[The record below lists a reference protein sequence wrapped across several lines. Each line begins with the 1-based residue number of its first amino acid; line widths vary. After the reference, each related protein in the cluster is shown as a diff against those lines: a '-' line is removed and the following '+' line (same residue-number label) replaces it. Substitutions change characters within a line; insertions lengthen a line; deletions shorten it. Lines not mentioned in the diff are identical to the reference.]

1 MSGIPAYDAG
11 DPVRLIGTFVNSG
24 GTMTTPGAVTLSI
37 IPPAQWGAVVP
48 GTTSY
53 TLAQG
58 SVQIAAAGSV
68 YYDMLPLPSG
78 TPGVWQY
85 SFVGSGPYAA
95 FTDQFFVRQGVR

>member
-48 GTTSY
+48 GTTS
-53 TLAQG
+53 
-58 SVQIAAAGSV
+58 V